1 MYVCKCSCA
10 PKPKADMLPLVMCN
24 VYNCNNPLGVSSTIC
39 VKNISTLRLKCEVIF
54 QMCKLRIEKEAA
66 VWDCVIILVVMRD
79 GSHQPLGA
87 IIIIID
93 PAPDTAHRLNH
104 HNTLSHPLSDMLLY
118 FFLGKKL
125 KKTWS
130 KMAKNAF

>member
-1 MYVCKCSCA
+1 MFVSVHACA

-24 VYNCNNPLGVSSTIC
+24 IMYTIATHNPLGVSSTIC

-54 QMCKLRIEKEAA
+54 QMCKLRVEKEAA

-93 PAPDTAHRLNH
+93 PTPDTTHRLNH
-104 HNTLSHPLSDMLLY
+104 PNTLSHPSSDMLLY
-118 FFLGKKL
+118 CYE
-125 KKTWS
+125 
-130 KMAKNAF
+130 

>member
-1 MYVCKCSCA
+1 
-10 PKPKADMLPLVMCN
+10 MCN

-54 QMCKLRIEKEAA
+54 QMCKLRIEEEAA

-104 HNTLSHPLSDMLLY
+104 PNTLSHPLSDMLLH
-118 FFLGKKL
+118 FFLKKS
-125 KKTWS
+125 W
-130 KMAKNAF
+130 KNKLFKITI